1 MDSPQTFQLLEYPHD
16 YGNPPDVN
24 VTSRGNSGRRS
35 IILKK
40 LSSHGIYVGE
50 FILIPAT
57 AQLMWNHVPCGNHTW
72 RAEKNCLVV
81 WNIFF
86 SIYWESSS
94 RLTFI
99 FFQRGRYTTNQKTI
113 DDFPRCN
120 VSDVGIFGRA
130 IFDDTRPLV
139 ICYIANWKI
148 TMLWENPLFLW
159 PFSIAFC
166 MFTRG

>member
-1 MDSPQTFQLLEYPHD
+1 MWVSSSSFRQRLNLCETRYPVVITH
-16 YGNPPDVN
+16 GA
-24 VTSRGNSGRRS
+24 
-35 IILKK
+35 LKK
-40 LSSHGIYVGE
+40 
-50 FILIPAT
+50 T
-57 AQLMWNHVPCGNHTW
+57 AWWFGTF
-72 RAEKNCLVV
+72 
-81 WNIFF
+81 FF

-99 FFQRGRYTTNQKTI
+99 FFQRGRYTTNQKNI